1 MIRSQTFSLGA
12 ALVLICA
19 ALGACENM
27 SNVKSEPDQAPV
39 VGDNSASAT
48 DQLQE
53 EAQQVGE
60 VVSAG
65 AKEAAQEIDQTTD
78 RMAAEAR
85 ESEADTTAEA
95 AQDNAGKN

>member
-1 MIRSQTFSLGA
+1 MTRHPLTAIA
-12 ALVLICA
+12 AVVLIA
-19 ALGACENM
+19 ALGACEN
-27 SNVKSEPDQAPV
+27 KSATKAEPETAPV
-39 VGDNSASAT
+39 VGDNSATAS

-78 RMAAEAR
+78 RMAADAQ
-85 ESEADTTAEA
+85 ESEADTAAEA
-95 AQDNAGKN
+95 AQDNAAKK